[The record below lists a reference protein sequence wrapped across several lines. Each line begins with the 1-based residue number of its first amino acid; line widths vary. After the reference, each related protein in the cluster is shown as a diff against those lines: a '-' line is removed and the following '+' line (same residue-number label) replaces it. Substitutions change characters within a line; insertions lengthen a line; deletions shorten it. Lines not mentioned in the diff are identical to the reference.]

1 MALASGVAR
10 AARSPGTVRVAVGE
24 RVRKARERR
33 KLSQEQAAFAS
44 DMSLR
49 HYGNIER
56 GVSNTSVEQLARIA
70 HALGVQP
77 ATLIPPLDGDGQ
89 PVS

>member
-1 MALASGVAR
+1 M
-10 AARSPGTVRVAVGE
+10 
-24 RVRKARERR
+24 
-33 KLSQEQAAFAS
+33 KLSQEAVAFAS

-56 GVSNTSVEQLARIA
+56 GVTNTSIEQLARIA

>member
-1 MALASGVAR
+1 M
-10 AARSPGTVRVAVGE
+10 ARSAREPGTIRVIVGE

-33 KLSQEQAAFAS
+33 KLSQEEVAFAS

-49 HYGNIER
+49 HFGNIER
-56 GVSNTSVEQLARIA
+56 GVTNTSVEQLARIA

-77 ATLIPPLDGDGQ
+77 ATLIPPLDSEGQ